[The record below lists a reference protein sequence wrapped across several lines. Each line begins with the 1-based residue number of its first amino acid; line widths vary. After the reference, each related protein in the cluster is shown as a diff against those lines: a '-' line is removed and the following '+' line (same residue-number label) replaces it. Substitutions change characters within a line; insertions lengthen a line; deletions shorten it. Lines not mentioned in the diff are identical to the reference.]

1 MTNAENEP
9 TSISTPT
16 DNELQSALSVWELQ
30 EALGE
35 TSSLL
40 GVAIDHINAVTTW
53 GRVLE
58 AHVAELERRLA
69 AMENKE

>member
-1 MTNAENEP
+1 MGEQE
-9 TSISTPT
+9 SVSTPT

-30 EALGE
+30 EALSE

-40 GVAIDHINAVTTW
+40 GVAIDHINAITTW

-69 AMENKE
+69 ALESAT

>member
-1 MTNAENEP
+1 MTNDENEP
-9 TSISTPT
+9 GTVSTPT
-16 DNELQSALSVWELQ
+16 DNELQSALSVWELK
-30 EALGE
+30 EALSE

-40 GVAIDHINAVTTW
+40 GLAIDHINSMTVS

-58 AHVAELERRLA
+58 SHVAELERRVA